1 VFTIDRTFRPVISYT
16 NDRAAL
22 KKAIEAA
29 TSGEKSSME
38 NNARLLT
45 APGAGTAVL
54 YDASEASSS
63 SGGDRFSGMIDHMA
77 AFNSM
82 VDREGFVR
90 ISIFSLWGVIAELSR
105 LPGRK
110 SVLLFSEGLILPNG
124 VLMQY
129 QSMISAANRAN
140 VAIHTIDARGLTT
153 ISDHTQAVRM
163 LTQGTT
169 ASVETRA
176 ADPVGGSAVRSQMMG
191 FDSALD
197 SIHGNNQFNLTD
209 LAERT
214 GGSAIYN
221 TNDFRRPMRALSE
234 EFNTYYE
241 ISYRPRDVVYDG
253 RFRPIAVK
261 VSRAGSAVQARDG
274 YFALPALDGQPVF
287 PYEVP
292 LLHALGKLPAQ
303 HDVDFRAGI
312 LQFRAPGAAA
322 AQVVLVFDLPL
333 KPIAFTP
340 DDKSKQMR
348 SHLSV
353 LALLKD
359 EAGRVVAKLSRD
371 VPSLHA
377 PERVADFRAGRF
389 IVTSAF
395 ALPPGRYTLESVTAD
410 QESNRIG
417 VKKAAIVIPAMP
429 AGPAISDIALVR
441 RVDKSE
447 EGATGSN
454 PLAITAGR
462 VIPTL
467 ADSAPTGPS
476 QRLSAFL
483 KLYPAADSGTPE
495 LAFRL
500 FKEGKLIQGG
510 ALPPPPADPN
520 GDIPFLVNLNL
531 DAFAPGEYE
540 LRAELKQGEQV
551 ARKSLFVTLE
561 DTKPATP

>member
-1 VFTIDRTFRPVISYT
+1 MV
-16 NDRAAL
+16 
-22 KKAIEAA
+22 
-29 TSGEKSSME
+29 

-45 APGAGTAVL
+45 APGAGNAVL

-63 SGGDRFSGMIDHMA
+63 PGGDRFSGMVDHMA

-82 VDREGFVR
+82 VDREGFAR
-90 ISIFSLWGVIAELSR
+90 ISIFSLWGIMAELSR

-153 ISDHTQAVRM
+153 GSDQANAVRF
-163 LTQGTT
+163 LTQGTA

-176 ADPVGGSAVRSQMMG
+176 ADPVGGPSVRAQMMG
-191 FDSALD
+191 YDNALD

-214 GGSAIYN
+214 GGTAIYN
-221 TNDFRRPMRALSE
+221 TNDFRGPMRSLSE

-241 ISYRPRDVVYDG
+241 ISYRPRDIVYDG

-261 VSRAGSAVQARDG
+261 VSRAGAAVQSRDG
-274 YFALPALDGQPVF
+274 YFALPVMDGQPVF

-292 LLHALGKLPAQ
+292 LLHALGRLPAQ
-303 HDVDFRAGI
+303 RDVDFRAGI
-312 LQFRAPGAAA
+312 LQFRKPGAAV

-333 KPIAFTP
+333 KLIAFTP

-353 LALLKD
+353 LALVKD
-359 EAGRVVAKLSRD
+359 QAGRVVAKLSRD

-377 PERVADFRAGRF
+377 PERVADFRTGRF

-395 ALPPGRYTLESVTAD
+395 ELAPGRYTLESVTAD
-410 QESNRIG
+410 HESARIG
-417 VKKAAIVIPAMP
+417 VKKAAIVVSPMP

-441 RVDKSE
+441 RIDKPE
-447 EGATGSN
+447 DGAASSN
-454 PLAITAGR
+454 PMAIMAGR

-476 QRLSAFL
+476 QRLSAFV
-483 KLYPAADSGTPE
+483 KLYPAADGAPLE

-500 FKEGKLIQGG
+500 FKEGRLIQGG
-510 ALPPPPADPN
+510 ALPPPPTDPN

-531 DAFAPGEYE
+531 DAFVPGEYE
-540 LRAELKQGEQV
+540 LRAELKQGERV
-551 ARKSLFVTLE
+551 ASKSLFVTLE
-561 DTKPATP
+561 DAKPATP